1 MTVVR
6 NKDVATHH
14 TKSYDFAVNGRE
26 MLVCD
31 PANTYARRSCP
42 VLEGDAAIEFLE
54 RVEAMRK
61 IPDPSRPSKEEREEW
76 KKYFKEQSL
85 RELYEKSEV

>member
-1 MTVVR
+1 MTVGR
-6 NKDVATHH
+6 SKATHQA
-14 TKSYDFAVNGRE
+14 KSYDFAVNGRE

-54 RVEAMRK
+54 RVKAMEN
-61 IPDPSRPSKEEREEW
+61 IPDPSRPSKEEREELE
-76 KKYFKEQSL
+76 KIIRKQA
-85 RELYEKSEV
+85 LYELINGL